1 MLSFLQLARASLA
14 TAVIALVALAGAP
27 ADARSLDEII
37 KSGTIR
43 IGVLPNSP
51 PQSALGPTNE
61 IEGFDID
68 LAKKLADTMGV
79 KPDFV
84 MTEIAQRV
92 PFLVSDRIDI
102 CLGGLTRTAERA
114 KLIAYTVPLHAES
127 MAVLTTDKVQ
137 VKSWKE
143 LNDAKYTLVL
153 IRGVW
158 TVDFLKDNL
167 PSAKVLLVDTMAD
180 ITRSIAQGRADALVE
195 NIDFYM
201 SFTKNY
207 TDRKVARNLLEVINT
222 HYDGIGV
229 AQHNEPLVNYLN
241 IVLYDLHANGF
252 IKSAW
257 EKWFK
262 APMTVPIIPQPIFL
276 GTCYG
281 KARPGVVI

>member
-1 MLSFLQLARASLA
+1 
-14 TAVIALVALAGAP
+14 
-27 ADARSLDEII
+27 
-37 KSGTIR
+37 
-43 IGVLPNSP
+43 
-51 PQSALGPTNE
+51 
-61 IEGFDID
+61 
-68 LAKKLADTMGV
+68 MGV

-114 KLIAYTVPLHAES
+114 KLIAYTVPLHTEL

-158 TVDFLKDNL
+158 TVDFLKENL

-207 TDRKVARNLLEVINT
+207 PDVKWRVIPEVINT

-252 IKSAW
+252 VESTW

-262 APMTVPIIPQPIFL
+262 APMTVPIVPNPYF
-276 GTCYG
+276 
-281 KARPGVVI
+281 

>member
-1 MLSFLQLARASLA
+1 MPSFIRSIRATFVAAA
-14 TAVIALVALAGAP
+14 TFVAVIAGSGVASV
-27 ADARSLDEII
+27 DARSLDEII

-51 PQSALGPTNE
+51 PQSALGETNE
-61 IEGFDID
+61 IEGFDVD
-68 LAKKLADTMGV
+68 VGKKIADTLGV

-102 CLGGLTRTAERA
+102 SLGGLTRTPERA
-114 KLIAYTVPLHAES
+114 KLIAYTVPLHTES

-137 VKSWKE
+137 AKSWKE
-143 LNDAKYTLVL
+143 LNDEKYTLVL

-158 TVDFLKDNL
+158 TVDFLKENL
-167 PSAKVLLVDTMAD
+167 PKAKILLVDTMAD
-180 ITRSIAQGRADALVE
+180 VTRSIAQGRADALVE

-201 SFTKNY
+201 AFTKNY
-207 TDRKVARNLLEVINT
+207 PDVKWRVIPEVINT

-229 AQHNEPLVNYLN
+229 AQNNDALVRYLN
-241 IVLYDLHANGF
+241 IVLYDLHTGGF
-252 IKSAW
+252 VEDTW

-262 APMTVPIIPQPIFL
+262 APMTVKIVPNPYF
-276 GTCYG
+276 
-281 KARPGVVI
+281 